1 MKCKYSLSST
11 ILAPSRE
18 TEGWNASQKGQREQE
33 KLYRANKQ
41 NKMLLHY
48 PDCRSLRCSELTL
61 KDKELIREERS

>member
-18 TEGWNASQKGQREQE
+18 TEGWNASQKGQQEQE

-48 PDCRSLRCSELTL
+48 PDVQGCSSRGLQEPALL
-61 KDKELIREERS
+61 

>member
-48 PDCRSLRCSELTL
+48 PDAQGCSSRRLQEPVLL
-61 KDKELIREERS
+61 